1 MPNCVCVAS
10 MLGIAS
16 VGSYVLTAQTGDNR
30 WVVFITAFGAVFVA
44 FCTMVIAVAPH
55 VSKAIVTLGATIL
68 PAFVM
73 LRKQM
78 EELNKGLL
86 STRIETLLDQN
97 AKLTAQLQSMRDEFS
112 AVMEYHK
119 KQRQALIEQLE
130 SGNVQL
136 NLLQRSLDEAREEI
150 TEYRKGQVV
159 QSERMDVVTEAQS
172 KINVRVEEN
181 AANIRKTV
189 DHLMGGSSDQ
199 IPMVP

>member
-1 MPNCVCVAS
+1 
-10 MLGIAS
+10 
-16 VGSYVLTAQTGDNR
+16 
-30 WVVFITAFGAVFVA
+30 
-44 FCTMVIAVAPH
+44 
-55 VSKAIVTLGATIL
+55 
-68 PAFVM
+68 
-73 LRKQM
+73 
-78 EELNKGLL
+78 
-86 STRIETLLDQN
+86 
-97 AKLTAQLQSMRDEFS
+97 
-112 AVMEYHK
+112 MEYHK